1 MTIASRNC
9 QDRLQRLQ
17 GRGMKA
23 PLPSGSQMPAP
34 QALRPER
41 PPGLNMP
48 HPTRPGIAKAAF
60 EPEDLRWD
68 RKPL

>member
-1 MTIASRNC
+1 MPEANQHLQISV
-9 QDRLQRLQ
+9 QRL
-17 GRGMKA
+17 RSKEIA
-23 PLPSGSQMPAP
+23 TLIPGSRLPAP